1 MKAQT
6 APRNPLTNF
15 VKNIEFNRFGLIC
28 IVIILIG
35 CFGGIAIGQGAI
47 ENTYA
52 LTAVILP
59 TMVTLS
65 LLLAVAPMKQ
75 ILIGT
80 AICMLIDIALIVYY
94 VIAG

>member
-47 ENTYA
+47 ENTFA
-52 LTAVILP
+52 LAAVIIP
-59 TMVTLS
+59 TMGTLS

-75 ILIGT
+75 ILIGS
-80 AICMLIDIALIVYY
+80 AICMIIDVTLILYY

>member
-47 ENTYA
+47 EHLCLDSCNHTHNGYIESFIGCSTYETNPDWYSD
-52 LTAVILP
+52 LY
-59 TMVTLS
+59 
-65 LLLAVAPMKQ
+65 
-75 ILIGT
+75 
-80 AICMLIDIALIVYY
+80 VY
-94 VIAG
+94 